1 MKNLAERVRDRVWH
15 SLCSDTADVAG
26 ITLAELQ
33 QVPMGGRQLSPEQ
46 VAALAR
52 YFGIWRDNATS
63 YD

>member
-1 MKNLAERVRDRVWH
+1 MKNLAEQVRDRVWH

-26 ITLAELQ
+26 ITLAEL
-33 QVPMGGRQLSPEQ
+33 MGGRQLSPEQ
-46 VAALAR
+46 VAALGR